1 MFSERGRSGG
11 ARGVSG
17 KARAPVPRPLNGARP
32 LTLVI
37 AHRGASAEQPENSL
51 AAFRLALDQGADGIE
66 LDVQTTADHEII
78 VFHDAELDGRPICNL
93 QSAIALS
100 YRLPN
105 GERIPPLEDALS
117 VITPSATAFVELKS
131 LPPDADARLFALIDA
146 APRPDRCH
154 VHSFDHRIIRRLTAH
169 RAPLTANAG
178 VLSGSYTLDPT
189 EQVRAAGAAALW
201 QHADLV
207 DRPLATQIH
216 DAGFRLYAWTV
227 DRPDRMR
234 RLIEDGVDGI
244 CTNRP
249 ALAREVIG

>member
-1 MFSERGRSGG
+1 VDGAPSDGLRSHPGRFRESH
-11 ARGVSG
+11 R
-17 KARAPVPRPLNGARP
+17 PPRTWRNR

-37 AHRGASAEQPENSL
+37 AHRGASADQHENSL
-51 AAFRLALDQGADGIE
+51 AAFRLALEQGADGIE

-78 VFHDAELDGRPICNL
+78 VFHDLELDGRPICNL

-105 GERIPPLEDALS
+105 GERLPTLAQALA
-117 VITPSATAFVELKS
+117 VITPGATAFVELKS

-178 VLSGSYTLDPT
+178 VLSGSYTLDPAD
-189 EQVRAAGAAALW
+189 QVRAAGAAALW

-207 DRPLATQIH
+207 DRPLAAQIH

-234 RLIEDGVDGI
+234 ELIEDGVDAI